1 MKDILWTILG
11 IVLVLVGFSIPIL
24 LAFLAPYLGGWYV
37 ILWLIL
43 MYLWFDKVVG
53 YRPSSKGS
61 YVPEEDAGG
70 TQSGR

>member
-1 MKDILWTILG
+1 MKAILG
-11 IVLVLVGFSIPIL
+11 IVLVLIGFSIPIL
-24 LAFLAPYLGGWYV
+24 LAFLAPYLCGWYV
-37 ILWLIL
+37 FLVFLL

-53 YRPSSKGS
+53 YRPSSKGR

>member
-1 MKDILWTILG
+1 MSFKKLIN
-11 IVLVLVGFSIPIL
+11 V
-24 LAFLAPYLGGWYV
+24 APYLGGWYV
-37 ILWLIL
+37 FLVFLL